1 MREVVLTSCLAL
13 DAAQVSKRL
22 VLLYLHESAD
32 SPGHDTPACLDH
44 FTVSGGCSHT
54 TSPRLFWKPCA
65 LSANLLPLWQ
75 RNLVL
80 QTR

>member
-1 MREVVLTSCLAL
+1 MLTGYLAP

-44 FTVSGGCSHT
+44 FTVSRGCSRT
-54 TSPRLFWKPCA
+54 TPPGCCQKPLA
-65 LSANLLPLWQ
+65 LPANLLPLWQ
-75 RNLVL
+75 RGLVL
-80 QTR
+80 